1 MRISDWSS
9 DWCSSD
15 LSMLSDIAQHRIDAL
30 QHHQFLSIGR
40 KTAEALVQ
48 VLHAIVPEPHDLRIA
63 QCAAIIN
70 GRMAIGIQHDIV
82 ALARKR
88 GDHAQIGLI
97 AGRKDHGMIHAVKV
111 LERVL
116 TFPMALISAVENAA
130 ARRSRSEMVERIL
143 GTLYHIEI

>member
-1 MRISDWSS
+1 
-9 DWCSSD
+9 
-15 LSMLSDIAQHRIDAL
+15 
-30 QHHQFLSIGR
+30 
-40 KTAEALVQ
+40 
-48 VLHAIVPEPHDLRIA
+48 
-63 QCAAIIN
+63 
-70 GRMAIGIQHDIV
+70 MAIGIQHDIV

-143 GTLYHIEI
+143 ASLDHIEIGRASCRERVWQYGSISVVAV